1 VAAQEP
7 EIDASLASAAPAIA
21 STSRTNQN
29 LWIAFMEE
37 AKAKSVYQAYAMRA
51 MEEGKPEV
59 AEVFLEV
66 GGAET
71 AHALRMLQVL
81 GEVGS
86 SYENL
91 QRVIAEEMRESSLM
105 YPRMIRQAELD
116 GRPDAAAAFRLAFEG
131 ESRHA
136 RRFQQVIDQLR
147 SSPSQLA
154 PAPIIAPVPA
164 PIAAVSAPTPSVTY
178 EKVQSEKQRVAG
190 LRRIRELVFGAQDG
204 LISSVAIAATVMAA
218 TGESGIAVIAGLASA
233 CAGTISMA
241 AGTYLGARAT
251 SEMEESE
258 LEMERDELIGKPDEE
273 RAEMVATYR
282 HDGYT
287 LEEAERMA
295 DQLMEN
301 RERALEVM
309 AEREL
314 GITPEAP
321 PEPKKDAMVM
331 GASYVVGGVLPILP
345 YIVLGGMSAI
355 PVSIG
360 LTLVALAGIGIVKAR
375 TVQRPVLP
383 SVLQVT
389 VVGAASGILGYLL
402 GEVLPRL
409 FGVK

>member
-1 VAAQEP
+1 MAAQEP

-21 STSRTNQN
+21 STSRTNRN
-29 LWIAFMEE
+29 LWIAVMEE

-51 MEEGKPEV
+51 MEEGNPEV
-59 AEVFLEV
+59 AEVFFEV
-66 GGAET
+66 SGAET
-71 AHALRMLQVL
+71 AHSLRLLHVL

-86 SYENL
+86 SDENL
-91 QRVIAEEMRESSLM
+91 QRVIAEELREASLM

-116 GRPDAAAAFRLAFEG
+116 GRPDAAAAFRLAYEG
-131 ESRHA
+131 EARHA
-136 RRFQQVIDQLR
+136 RRFQQVIDELR
-147 SSPSQLA
+147 SGRRSPAPILAPVLA
-154 PAPIIAPVPA
+154 PAAP
-164 PIAAVSAPTPSVTY
+164 PTAPSVTY

-218 TGESGIAVIAGLASA
+218 TETSGIAVIAGLASA

-251 SEMEESE
+251 SEMEEAE
-258 LEMERDELIGKPDEE
+258 LEMERSELLDKPDEE

-287 LEEAERMA
+287 LDEAERMA

-321 PEPKKDAMVM
+321 AEPKKDALVM
-331 GASYVVGGVLPILP
+331 GVSYVIGGTLPVLPYL
-345 YIVLGGMSAI
+345 VFAGMGAI
-355 PVSIG
+355 PISIG
-360 LTLVALAGIGIVKAR
+360 LTLIALAGIGFVKAR
-375 TVQRPVLP
+375 TVQRPVIP

-389 VVGAASGILGYLL
+389 GVGAASGLLGYVL
-402 GEVLPRL
+402 GDLLPRF

>member
-1 VAAQEP
+1 MAAKEP

-21 STSRTNQN
+21 STNRTNRN

-51 MEEGKPEV
+51 IEEGNPEV
-59 AEVFLEV
+59 AEVFFEV

-71 AHALRMLQVL
+71 AHSLQLLQVL

-91 QRVIAEEMRESSLM
+91 QRVIAEELREASLM

-116 GRPDAAAAFRLAFEG
+116 GRPDAAAAFRLAYEG
-131 ESRHA
+131 EARHA

-147 SSPSQLA
+147 SGQRAAPPALTPMPAPVAAA
-154 PAPIIAPVPA
+154 PAAG
-164 PIAAVSAPTPSVTY
+164 PSMTY

-218 TGESGIAVIAGLASA
+218 TGENGIAVIAGLASA

-251 SEMEESE
+251 SEMEEAE
-258 LEMERDELIGKPDEE
+258 LEMERNELIGKPDEE
-273 RAEMVATYR
+273 RAEIVATYR

-295 DQLMEN
+295 DQLMED

-321 PEPKKDAMVM
+321 PEPKKDALVM
-331 GASYVVGGVLPILP
+331 GASYVVGGVLPIIP
-345 YIVLGGMSAI
+345 YLFLAGTSTI
-355 PVSIG
+355 PVSIAF
-360 LTLVALAGIGIVKAR
+360 TLVALAVIGLVKAR

-389 VVGAASGILGYLL
+389 GVGAASGVLGYFL
-402 GEVLPRL
+402 GDLLPRY

>member
-7 EIDASLASAAPAIA
+7 ELDNSLAAAPPAIA
-21 STSRTNQN
+21 STSRTNRN

-37 AKAKSVYQAYAMRA
+37 AKARSVYQAYAMRA
-51 MEEGKPEV
+51 MEEGNLEV
-59 AEVFLEV
+59 AEAFLEV

-71 AHALRMLQVL
+71 AHALTILRVL
-81 GEVGS
+81 GEVGTS
-86 SYENL
+86 HVNL
-91 QRVIAEEMRESSLM
+91 ERVIAEELREASLM
-105 YPRMIRQAELD
+105 YPRMIRQAEQD
-116 GRPDAAAAFRLAFEG
+116 GRPDAAAAFRLAFET
-131 ESRHA
+131 ERRHA
-136 RRFQQVIDQLR
+136 QRFQTVFDDLR
-147 SSPSQLA
+147 RGRGALPTAAVAVPAPSA
-154 PAPIIAPVPA
+154 PAPPA
-164 PIAAVSAPTPSVTY
+164 TVSY
-178 EKVQSEKQRVAG
+178 EEVQGEKQRVAG

-218 TGESGIAVIAGLASA
+218 TNENGIAIIAGLASA

-251 SEMEESE
+251 SEMEEAE
-258 LEMERDELIGKPDEE
+258 LEMERGELIGHPDEE

-282 HDGYT
+282 HDGYA

-314 GITPEAP
+314 GITPEALG
-321 PEPKKDAMVM
+321 EPSKDAMVM
-331 GASYVVGGVLPILP
+331 GMSYVVGGLVPVLPYLVLSGTSS
-345 YIVLGGMSAI
+345 IV
-355 PVSIG
+355 VSIA
-360 LTLVALAGIGIVKAR
+360 LTLAALAVIGVVKAR
-375 TVQRPVLP
+375 TVKRPVLP

-389 VVGAASGILGYLL
+389 GVGAASGVLGYVL